1 MMIVILNFDFID
13 DCRELVF
20 PSFFFFAHK
29 RLVKHNITTIQVH
42 DLEECKW
49 RCYQDPNC
57 LSVNIHTHKN
67 DDGLYRCELNN
78 ATHLRH
84 GLEFE
89 DKVDYFYHG
98 ADVRLKIELILLF
111 ATPNLS

>member
-1 MMIVILNFDFID
+1 MIMIVIVTFDFID

-29 RLVKHNITTIQVH
+29 LLVNYNITNIQIH

-49 RCYQDPNC
+49 RCYQEPNC
-57 LSVNIHTHKN
+57 VSVNIHTHKN
-67 DDGLYRCELNN
+67 YKGLYRCELNN

-84 GLEFE
+84 GLELL
-89 DKVDYFYHG
+89 DAVDYFYYG
-98 ADVRLKIELILLF
+98 ADVSMKKL
-111 ATPNLS
+111 N